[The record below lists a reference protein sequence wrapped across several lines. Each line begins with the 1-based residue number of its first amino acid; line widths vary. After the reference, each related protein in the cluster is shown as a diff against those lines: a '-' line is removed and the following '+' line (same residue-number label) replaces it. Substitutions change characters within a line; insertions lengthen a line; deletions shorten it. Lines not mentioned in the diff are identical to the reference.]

1 MNKKNLKKKL
11 FNIMKEKISHKIG
24 LEENLIN
31 MQIKCQRKDQRKK

>member
-11 FNIMKEKISHKIG
+11 FNIIRKKIFHKIG

-31 MQIKCQRKDQRKK
+31 MQIKWQRKDQRKK